1 MNKETQ
7 FWDCGAI
14 PGGREAD
21 TVSTLELKLTTE
33 QGLRVAL
40 WTQTDLVMQEEKQMQ
55 KLWPTALEVLTH

>member
-40 WTQTDLVMQEEKQMQ
+40 WTQTDLVMQEEKQM
-55 KLWPTALEVLTH
+55 